1 MKKFL
6 VSAVILLCFSSCA
19 RPPVVKPEQAL
30 SPIPWWRAA
39 TPRDDLG
46 FRNLSDAV
54 RQSLEYYRKLSPD
67 ATFFFGPDRVSVPDM
82 VATLQSFLL
91 IIEDDSL
98 ADAEKIRRIKKDFTV
113 HRSVGS
119 NGRGNV
125 LFTGYYEPLLS
136 CRTAAD
142 DVHQYPLYR
151 KPDDIIEIDLSQF
164 GETLPA
170 TKIYGRLDRN
180 KVVPYYTREDID
192 QRNVFSDRRLE
203 ILWCDDPVAVY
214 FLQVQGSG
222 KAILGDGTVVSILY
236 DGQNGRAYRS
246 IGKYLADLGAVPRE
260 EMSMQAIRD
269 FLRAHPEAIPYIMSQ
284 NPSYVFFR
292 IGSGPSLGSIGAP
305 LSPGRSIA
313 TDSRLFPKGALAL
326 MVTQK
331 PVIENGAVKEWIP
344 VTRFVLNQ
352 DTGGALKGPGRADLF
367 WGSGPEAE
375 IAAGFMQQPGEL
387 YFLMR
392 RK

>member
-1 MKKFL
+1 
-6 VSAVILLCFSSCA
+6 
-19 RPPVVKPEQAL
+19 
-30 SPIPWWRAA
+30 
-39 TPRDDLG
+39 
-46 FRNLSDAV
+46 
-54 RQSLEYYRKLSPD
+54 
-67 ATFFFGPDRVSVPDM
+67 
-82 VATLQSFLL
+82 
-91 IIEDDSL
+91 
-98 ADAEKIRRIKKDFTV
+98 
-113 HRSVGS
+113 
-119 NGRGNV
+119 
-125 LFTGYYEPLLS
+125 
-136 CRTAAD
+136 
-142 DVHQYPLYR
+142 
-151 KPDDIIEIDLSQF
+151 
-164 GETLPA
+164 
-170 TKIYGRLDRN
+170 
-180 KVVPYYTREDID
+180 
-192 QRNVFSDRRLE
+192 
-203 ILWCDDPVAVY
+203 
-214 FLQVQGSG
+214 
-222 KAILGDGTVVSILY
+222 
-236 DGQNGRAYRS
+236 
-246 IGKYLADLGAVPRE
+246 
-260 EMSMQAIRD
+260 MQAIRD